1 MVSSSVSW
9 PTQFPTPTLTG
20 YSLSPFDVVAVS
32 QMESGAARQRL
43 RYTSV
48 PFNVSVEWP
57 MPSDIFGYFQSWYA
71 HKAQEGSRWVTMKL
85 GNGLGAHQT
94 EARFVGSY
102 TATLA
107 SDKLWRVTANL
118 EVREMDVLSEAS
130 LDIILG
136 DIGVS
141 IPQIQQMAKVLG
153 DLVNIDLI
161 DAW

>member
-1 MVSSSVSW
+1 MCIL
-9 PTQFPTPTLTG
+9 LTK
-20 YSLSPFDVVAVS
+20 P
-32 QMESGAARQRL
+32 
-43 RYTSV
+43 
-48 PFNVSVEWP
+48 
-57 MPSDIFGYFQSWYA
+57 
-71 HKAQEGSRWVTMKL
+71 
-85 GNGLGAHQT
+85 
-94 EARFVGSY
+94 
-102 TATLA
+102 